1 MEAVIKMVSLIAAAI
16 SVAIPAVAAAI
27 AQGSATGKAVES
39 IARQPEAK
47 GPISQSLIIGL
58 AFMESLVLYG
68 LLISIILIFTK
79 A

>member
-1 MEAVIKMVSLIAAAI
+1 MDAKVVALICAAF
-16 SVAIPAVAAAI
+16 SVAIPALFAAM
-27 AQGSATGKAVES
+27 AQGNATGKAVES

-68 LLISIILIFTK
+68 LLIAIILIFTK

>member
-1 MEAVIKMVSLIAAAI
+1 MEAKTIALMCAAF
-16 SVAIPAVAAAI
+16 SVAIPALAAAI
-27 AQGSATGKAVES
+27 AQGGATGKAVES

-47 GPISQSLIIGL
+47 GPISQSLIVGL

-68 LLISIILIFTK
+68 LLIAIILIFTK